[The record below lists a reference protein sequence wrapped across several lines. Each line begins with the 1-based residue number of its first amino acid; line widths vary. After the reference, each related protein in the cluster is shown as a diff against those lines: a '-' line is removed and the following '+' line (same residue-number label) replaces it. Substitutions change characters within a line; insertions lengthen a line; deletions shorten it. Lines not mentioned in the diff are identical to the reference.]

1 MTELEFEKVCRGPNS
16 AVAGEY
22 AWGNANIA
30 GSVYTLSNDGQYNE
44 AIASNYASDPTG
56 NASDSTTDG
65 SIDGPLRCGIFATS
79 SSTRAEAG
87 ASYYGV
93 MEMSGNL
100 WERSVTLG
108 NSDGRSFLGSHG
120 DGSLSTNGHATN
132 SDWPGE
138 SGGEVTGAAGAGC
151 RGGYWCGVTA
161 YLRVS
166 DRHYAA
172 YTSTIRSYKYG
183 IRCGRSAP

>member
-30 GSVYTLSNDGQYNE
+30 GLVYTLSNDGQYNE
-44 AIASNYASDPTG
+44 AIATNYASDPTG
-56 NASDSTTDG
+56 NASYWATDG
-65 SIDGPLRCGIFATS
+65 SINGPLRCGIFATS

-93 MEMSGNL
+93 MELSGNL
-100 WERSVTLG
+100 LERPVTLG
-108 NSDGRSFLGSHG
+108 NSNGRSFLGSHG

-138 SGGEVTGAAGAGC
+138 SGGEVTGATGSGF
-151 RGGYWCGVTA
+151 RGGSWVDDATIF
-161 YLRVS
+161 RVS
-166 DRHYAA
+166 GRRFAALTYTDRY
-172 YTSTIRSYKYG
+172 YSDG
-183 IRCGRSAP
+183 FRCVRLAP